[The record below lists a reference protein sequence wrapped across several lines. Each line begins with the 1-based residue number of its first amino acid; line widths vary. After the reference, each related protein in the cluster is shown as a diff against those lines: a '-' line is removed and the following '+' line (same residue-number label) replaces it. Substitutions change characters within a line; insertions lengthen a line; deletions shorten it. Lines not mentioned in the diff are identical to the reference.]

1 MPAPQPPESPTGAYT
16 DSPLDRLKHH
26 KVIEWT
32 LAYAALAYTMLHG
45 AEMLSSAQEWPHVIV
60 RVLSLVLILSVPV
73 IAALAWY
80 HGAKG
85 LKRISGPELAIL
97 TVLLF
102 IAGSLL
108 WFFSSR
114 ATEKHEI
121 TSAQTA
127 KSEVGPNATP
137 TAATAPRTAVAV
149 LPFANLTGD
158 ASKDYLGDGMAEEL
172 INTLSH
178 VQGLKVPAR
187 TSSFA
192 YKGRNVNIKDI
203 AKDLQVGTILEGSVR
218 AAGKRIRI
226 TAQLINAQ
234 DGLHLWSASYD
245 EQFTDI
251 FKLQDK
257 LAKQIAQALQPSL
270 GEAVQAVVAQGPP
283 TRDVEAYNLYLKGLA
298 LVSAPSV
305 PNFEE
310 AIIYFQHAISR
321 DPKFSRAYAGVAE
334 AHTAWYR
341 LTWEYNKHMVAAV
354 HFARLALALDPQ
366 SASAHGVLA
375 SAAGYQRQMFE
386 MEIHNRKALALGDN
400 DGWTHMMV
408 SNSMF
413 SNTGH
418 LRKVL
423 EEAQRGYALA
433 PANPTVVALLGLA
446 HSVVGHDEEAVR
458 FADAAVDLGYPSD
471 GLSVV
476 VVRAMHATRAGHYAE
491 AAELWSGPGMGESF
505 GSSSAGQA
513 TQLIYAALAD
523 PSRRG
528 AALAARDRLFPKS
541 AFRGANRTGAE
552 FHYCMIAAILYSLI
566 NAMDEAYDLSN
577 QCLDDFEE
585 GQVLRAGVIWAPEWR
600 AFRRD
605 PRFQQL
611 ATRLGLM
618 EYWEQYGP
626 PDDCD
631 LKDGKL
637 TCQ

>member
-1 MPAPQPPESPTGAYT
+1 MPQPPEPPPGSFAAGL
-16 DSPLDRLKHH
+16 LDRLKHH

-32 LAYAALAYTMLHG
+32 LAYAALAYTVLHG
-45 AEMLSSAQEWPHVIV
+45 VEMLSAAQEWPHVIV
-60 RVLSLVLILSVPV
+60 RVFSLVLILGVPV
-73 IAALAWY
+73 VATLAWY

-85 LKRISGPELAIL
+85 LKGISGPELAIL

-108 WFFSSR
+108 WFFGGR
-114 ATEKHEI
+114 AADKHEI

-127 KSEVGPNATP
+127 TPEVAPAVIP

-158 ASKDYLGDGMAEEL
+158 ASKEYLGDGMAEEL
-172 INTLSH
+172 INTLAQ

-203 AKDLQVGTILEGSVR
+203 AQDLQVGTILEGSVR

-226 TAQLINAQ
+226 TAQLINAK
-234 DGLHLWSASYD
+234 DGLHLWSGSYD
-245 EQFTDI
+245 EEFTDI

-257 LAKQIAQALQPSL
+257 LARQIAQALQPSL

-283 TRDVEAYNLYLKGLA
+283 THDVEAYDLFLKGWA
-298 LVSAPSV
+298 LLSAPSV
-305 PNFEE
+305 PNLEQ
-310 AIIYFQHAISR
+310 AVVYFQQAISR
-321 DPKFSRAYAGVAE
+321 DPKFARAYAGVAQV
-334 AHTAWYR
+334 HTAWYR
-341 LTWEYNKHMVAAV
+341 LTYEYKPHLDAAV

-366 SASAHGVLA
+366 SVSAHGALA

-386 MEIHNRKALALGDN
+386 MEVHSRKALALEDN

-408 SNSMF
+408 ANSMF

-418 LRKVL
+418 MRRVI

-433 PANPTVVALLGLA
+433 PANPTVVALLALT
-446 HSVVGHDEEAVR
+446 HSTVGHDEDALR
-458 FADAAVDLGYPSD
+458 FAKAAVDLGYPVD
-471 GLSVV
+471 GSNVLA
-476 VVRAMHATRAGHYAE
+476 VRALHAMRTGQYAE
-491 AAELWSGPGMGESF
+491 AAEVWTGPGVGKDF
-505 GSSSAGQA
+505 GPSSAGQVVR
-513 TQLIYAALAD
+513 LVYAALAD

-528 AALAARDRLFPKS
+528 AALEARDRLFPKS
-541 AFRGANRTGAE
+541 ALPAGNRTGAE
-552 FHYCMIAAILYSLI
+552 FSYCMSAAISYSLL
-566 NAMDEAYDLSN
+566 NALDVAYDLAN
-577 QCLDDFEE
+577 QCLDDFED
-585 GQVLRAGVIWAPEWR
+585 GQVLRIGQIWAPEFR

-618 EYWEQYGP
+618 EYWEEYGP
-626 PDDCD
+626 PDDCE
-631 LKDGKL
+631 LKEGKL
-637 TCQ
+637 TCH